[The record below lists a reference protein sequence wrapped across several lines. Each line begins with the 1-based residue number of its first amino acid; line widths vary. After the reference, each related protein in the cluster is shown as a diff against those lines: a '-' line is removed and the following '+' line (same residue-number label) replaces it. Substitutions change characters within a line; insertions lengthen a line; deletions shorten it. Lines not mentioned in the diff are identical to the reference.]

1 MTEEEVDAILIPAIL
16 AQAEAESVDAEK
28 EPDTIFVLREKYIDK
43 DNVKRELVEVPNV

>member
-16 AQAEAESVDAEK
+16 AQAEAEK
-28 EPDTIFVLREKYIDK
+28 EPDTIFVLRETYIDK